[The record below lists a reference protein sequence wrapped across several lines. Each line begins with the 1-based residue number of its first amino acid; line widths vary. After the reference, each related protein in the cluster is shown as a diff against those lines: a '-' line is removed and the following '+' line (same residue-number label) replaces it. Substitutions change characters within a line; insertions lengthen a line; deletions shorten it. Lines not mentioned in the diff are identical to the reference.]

1 MLEAKVTLSGAS
13 KLKRRIDHIGT
24 GVREMLGREQL
35 ADFILRRI
43 QERYL
48 QETDPS
54 GNRWRALSPN
64 TKAGAQIL
72 LKKGNLFKQIGYI
85 AGSNQGKL
93 ASATGLGFR
102 IGIRPLQVVE
112 TSRNG
117 VSRIVDPSVYGRVHQ
132 FGSGRVP
139 QRRFLGI
146 SKLDISAVSKKVHRE
161 LRDLIE
167 GGLV

>member
-1 MLEAKVTLSGAS
+1 MLQAKVTLSGAS
-13 KLKRRIDHIGT
+13 KLKRRIDHIGK
-24 GVREMLGREQL
+24 GVQELLGREQL

-54 GNRWRALSPN
+54 GNRWRALSPS
-64 TKAGAQIL
+64 TKSGAQIL
-72 LKKGNLFKQIGYI
+72 LKRGNLFKQIGYI

-102 IGIRPLQVVE
+102 IGVRPLQVVE
-112 TSRNG
+112 TSKNG
-117 VSRIVDPSVYGRVHQ
+117 ISRIVDPAVYGRSHQ
-132 FGSGRVP
+132 FGMGVP

-146 SKLDISAVSKKVHRE
+146 SKLDVAAVSKKVHRE
-161 LRDLIE
+161 LRTLIDE
-167 GGLV
+167 GLV